1 MPGAQHIAVSFF
13 VNMTFVTGE
22 INTNTK
28 ENKREQ
34 KILIIIL
41 IQKQGPEIDISVS
54 KLLSF
59 ETFADFLRVLVSVS
73 EKKVSVSENLV

>member
-22 INTNTK
+22 INTK

-41 IQKQGPEIDISVS
+41 IQKRGPEIDISVS